1 MNNDCCT
8 CVFLPRCK
16 PLCEHGPVALNE
28 TFLFSWFTGF
38 PWLRLLYWHAHSV
51 HTKSPSCCHRYV
63 AVTTRTVRFLS
74 ETDAQLQQ
82 TILSKLSAFLVGRLD
97 FGGSDSVA
105 RGVYLDQLF
114 RAARYGARAD
124 LS

>member
-1 MNNDCCT
+1 MIAARAFSCPGVDRCASTAPLLSTKPFCFHGSLDFLGSGCCI
-8 CVFLPRCK
+8 
-16 PLCEHGPVALNE
+16 
-28 TFLFSWFTGF
+28 
-38 PWLRLLYWHAHSV
+38 WHAHSV
-51 HTKSPSCCHRYV
+51 HTKSPCCCHRYV